1 MHNPLA
7 HALFGQICSTVIV
20 PAGEPQLLKLKIDSI
35 DLVTA
40 SALAMT
46 EEEVGV

>member
-1 MHNPLA
+1 MHNPFA
-7 HALFGQICSTVIV
+7 HALLGQICSTVIV
-20 PAGEPQLLKLKIDSI
+20 PAGEPQLLKLQVDSI
-35 DLVTA
+35 SLVTT

>member
-7 HALFGQICSTVIV
+7 HALLGQICSTVIV
-20 PAGEPQLLKLKIDSI
+20 PAGEPQLLKLQIDNI

-40 SALAMT
+40 SALAVR

>member
-7 HALFGQICSTVIV
+7 HALLGQVRSTVIV
-20 PAGEPQLLKLKIDSI
+20 PAGEPQLLKLQVDSI
-35 DLVTA
+35 GLVTT

-46 EEEVGV
+46 EEEVGL

>member
-7 HALFGQICSTVIV
+7 HALLAQICSTIII
-20 PAGEPQLLKLKIDSI
+20 PAAESQLLKLKVDSI
-35 DLVTA
+35 HLVPT

>member
-7 HALFGQICSTVIV
+7 HALFGQICSTVII
-20 PAGEPQLLKLKIDSI
+20 PAGEPQLLKLQVDSVG
-35 DLVTA
+35 LVTA

-46 EEEVGV
+46 EEKVCL

>member
-7 HALFGQICSTVIV
+7 HALLAQICSTVIV
-20 PAGEPQLLKLKIDSI
+20 PAAEPQLLKLQVDSI
-35 DLVTA
+35 DLITT

-46 EEEVGV
+46 EEEVCV